1 MPNLKFQFDDG
12 GRKAAGYRG
21 ATGDCVIRALSIN
34 LGLDYKDTYQTL
46 IPQQNEHVLGRRS
59 YMGLRTQAKLTMNR
73 AQFDIGQCRG
83 VSVDVYGPVLKEH
96 GWFDRKIDG
105 HLTVKQAIQ
114 QYGRTL
120 IFRIANS
127 SVHHLVAVKNGV
139 VRDTWNSS
147 KTRTICQVWSRD
159 IVAPAPAPIP
169 APVVEIPTNW
179 KATVVC
185 GPEFGETLPRIFTE
199 EIRHRIARQHLNGAT
214 IEDLA
219 RAWGRTVASIKKITA
234 RLSNG

>member
-12 GRKAAGYRG
+12 GRKAAGYQG

-34 LGLDYKDTYQTL
+34 LGLHYEDIYKTF
-46 IPQQNEHVLGRRS
+46 IPQQNEQVISRP
-59 YMGLRTQAKLTMNR
+59 YMGLRRQAKLTTTSS
-73 AQFDIGQCRG
+73 QFANGKCSGI
-83 VSVDVYGPVLKEH
+83 SINVYGPVLKEH
-96 GWFDRKIDG
+96 GWIDRKIDG

-114 QYGRTL
+114 QFGRTL

-139 VRDTWNSS
+139 VRDTWNST
-147 KTRTICQVWSRD
+147 KTRSICQVWSRD
-159 IVAPAPAPIP
+159 IVAPAPAPAP
-169 APVVEIPTNW
+169 APVVEIPANW
-179 KATVVC
+179 TATVIC

-199 EIRHRIARQHLNGAT
+199 EIRHRIARQHLSGAT

-219 RAWGRTVASIKKITA
+219 RAWGRTAASIKKITA